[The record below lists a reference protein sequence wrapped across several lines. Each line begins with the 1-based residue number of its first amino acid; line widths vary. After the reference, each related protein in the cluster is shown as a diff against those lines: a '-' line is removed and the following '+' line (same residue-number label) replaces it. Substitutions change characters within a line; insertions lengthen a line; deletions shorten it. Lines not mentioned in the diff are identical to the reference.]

1 MRNLIQDLRY
11 AVRRLRQ
18 TPGFTTVAIL
28 ILALG
33 IGANTAI
40 YSLLDQ
46 VLLRSLPVRDP
57 SSLVQLQFVGSDSG
71 HVHSE
76 GGDDHLYFSYP
87 MYRELR
93 DKNQVFDGLLARI
106 PVQVG
111 LQYHNESKLASAE
124 LVSGNYFQVLGLQP
138 VAGRLLTSGDDEVQE
153 RDPVVVLSYEYW
165 IRRFGGDRGV
175 INSTVLINS
184 HPFTIIGVA
193 QPGYKGITVGDNY
206 NLFVPIMMKP
216 QVTPG
221 WNALDDRRSRW
232 LNVIG
237 RLKPGESVATA
248 EAGLEPL
255 WKSLRQEELK
265 DIKDHDAKFVER
277 FVAKSRVMLLDARRG
292 FSPMRDE
299 IRTPLLI
306 VMGMVVLVIVIACAN
321 LASLLLVRASG
332 RIREMSVRYSL
343 GANRGRI
350 VQQLLM
356 EGMLLGIGGGLLGL
370 LIAPQ
375 ITSLLL
381 HRMYSDAP
389 DVSAIPFRSQPDLRI
404 FAFNLAVGVIVGLVF
419 SLVPAIEFWR
429 PDLTAALKQQ
439 VSTATTGQSRLK
451 RIFVGVQIGLSV
463 LLLFG
468 AGLFVRTMK
477 NLRAVDVGFRPD
489 HLLTF
494 TIDPGLAGYD
504 KTGSFALIHRLE
516 DTLGAIPG
524 VLSVAATND
533 PELAGNDIGSNITI
547 AGIPPSATE
556 DLHVER
562 GSVTPSY
569 FATLNIPLLAGRSL
583 TEQDNRPDAAQV
595 AVINETFAKK
605 WFGSP
610 QQALGHYYGFGG
622 AISAKMDIQI
632 VGVVGN
638 VQHSDLRT
646 PPRPTGYMANERDAD
661 RRFFG
666 MTYYVRTSSPP
677 EVVMNN
683 VRLAVQQIDPK
694 LVLDGFRTMD
704 DQIDT
709 QLSTEKLV
717 TFLATSFGVLATLL
731 CAIGLYGVLAFSAAQ
746 RTREI
751 GIRMALGADRGAVLR
766 MMLGE
771 VGRLLLISFVVAVP
785 LAIFSGRLLRN
796 QLFGVSNHDPMTL
809 LAVVAIIAAVVLAA
823 AFLPVRRAAAVNPMQ
838 ALRYE

>member
-1 MRNLIQDLRY
+1 MSNLLQDLRY
-11 AVRRLRQ
+11 ALRQ
-18 TPGFTTVAIL
+18 LRKSPGFTIVAMV

-33 IGANTAI
+33 IGANTSI

-46 VLLRSLPVRDP
+46 VLLRSLPVQDP
-57 SSLVQLQFVGSDSG
+57 SSLVQLQFVGSDTG

-87 MYRELR
+87 MYRDLR
-93 DKNQVFDGLLARI
+93 DKNQVFDGMLARI
-106 PVQVG
+106 PTQVG

-124 LVSGNYFQVLGLQP
+124 LVSGNYFQVLGVQP
-138 VAGRLLTSGDDEVQE
+138 AVGRLLTPSDDEVQE

-193 QPGYKGITVGDNY
+193 QPGYQGITVGDNY
-206 NLFVPIMMKP
+206 NSFVPMMMKP

-232 LNVIG
+232 LNVIA
-237 RLKPGESVATA
+237 RLKPGESATTA

-265 DIKDHDAKFVER
+265 DIKDHDPKFVDR
-277 FVAKSRVMLLDARRG
+277 FVAKSRVMLLDAKRG
-292 FSPMRDE
+292 FSPMRDD
-299 IRTPLLI
+299 IRMPLLI

-321 LASLLLVRASG
+321 LASLLLVRAAG
-332 RIREMSVRYSL
+332 RVREMSVRYSL

-350 VQQLLM
+350 VQQLLI

-370 LIAPQ
+370 FIAPQ

-381 HRMYSDAP
+381 RRMFYDATVMP
-389 DVSAIPFRSQPDLRI
+389 LRSQPDLRV
-404 FAFNLAVGVIVGLVF
+404 FAFNLAVGITAGLVF
-419 SLVPAIEFWR
+419 SLVPAVEFWR
-429 PDLTAALKQQ
+429 PDLTASLKQQ
-439 VSTATTGQSRLK
+439 VSTATSRQSLMK

-494 TIDPGLAGYD
+494 SIDPGLAGYD
-504 KTGSFALIHRLE
+504 KTRSFVLIHRLE

-524 VLSVAATND
+524 VRAVAATND

-547 AGIPPSATE
+547 AGVPPSATE
-556 DLHVER
+556 DLHIER
-562 GSVTPSY
+562 GSVTPTY

-583 TEQDNRPDAAQV
+583 SEQDNRPDAPQV
-595 AVINETFAKK
+595 AVINETFAKH

-610 QQALGHYYGFGG
+610 QQALGHFYGFGG
-622 AISAKMDIQI
+622 AISAKMDIEI

-638 VQHSDLRT
+638 VQHQGLRT
-646 PPRPTGYMANERDAD
+646 PPKPTAYMANERDAD
-661 RRFFG
+661 RRYFG

-677 EVVMNN
+677 DVVMNN

-694 LVLDGFRTMD
+694 LVLDEFRSME

-751 GIRMALGADRGAVLR
+751 GIRMAVGADRAAVLR

-771 VGRLLLISFVVAVP
+771 VGLLLLISVVVAVL
-785 LAIFSGRLLRN
+785 LAIGSGKLVRN
-796 QLFGVSNHDPMTL
+796 QLFGVSYYDPVTL
-809 LAVVAIIAAVVLAA
+809 VAVVAIISVVVLAA
-823 AFLPVRRAAAVNPMQ
+823 ALLPVRRAAAVNPMQ